1 MCADW
6 YYAVGSSQE
15 HQGGIPGP
23 DGGVVQQT
31 ELWALWGELEPPAP
45 PPPPPPGTLTVRPDT
60 VAIQYTGRTRLLPT
74 GQRKFDWSGV
84 TVSLTVT
91 SGCACGLSARLIES
105 TQRNRYKVF
114 VTMEGGERQAL
125 SVVTTSLI
133 DPLTTLL
140 EPGQLPAGTATIE
153 LMKISEA
160 MCT

>member
-1 MCADW
+1 MGCALGW
-6 YYAVGSSQE
+6 V
-15 HQGGIPGP
+15 
-23 DGGVVQQT
+23 
-31 ELWALWGELEPPAP
+31 WA
-45 PPPPPPGTLTVRPDT
+45 
-60 VAIQYTGRTRLLPT
+60 
-74 GQRKFDWSGV
+74 
-84 TVSLTVT
+84 

-114 VTMEGGERQAL
+114 VTMEGGERHAL